1 MPLLVSSSLI
11 VQEDNPVGSRAPR
24 RADLSAPDIGGAMP
38 ELPEVETVRRGLALR
53 ISGRRIL
60 RAELRRPD
68 LRRPF
73 PPALAARLDGALIGA
88 LGRRGKYILIELDAD
103 GLLLLH
109 LGMSGRVTA
118 SRAALP
124 AAPHDHVVLTLDDG
138 TVIRFNDPR
147 RFGTLDY
154 VKRGE
159 EDRHPLLA
167 GLGPEPLE
175 PGFDGGYLAIKLAGK
190 LTPIKAALLD
200 QRVVAGLGNI
210 YVCEALFRAGLS
222 PRRLAASI
230 GRGRAERLAAAIRSV
245 LAEAIAAGGSSL
257 RDYVQADGALGYF
270 QHQWAVYGREGSPC
284 PGCDCAAGVRRIVQ
298 SGRSTFFC
306 AKRQR

>member
-1 MPLLVSSSLI
+1 
-11 VQEDNPVGSRAPR
+11 
-24 RADLSAPDIGGAMP
+24 MP
-38 ELPEVETVRRGLALR
+38 ELPEVETVRRGLALKMT
-53 ISGRRIL
+53 GRRIL
-60 RAELRRPD
+60 RAELRRAD

-73 PPALAARLDGALIGA
+73 PPALAARLKGARIGA
-88 LGRRGKYILIELDAD
+88 LGRRGKYILVELDAD

-109 LGMSGRVTA
+109 LGMSGRITA
-118 SRAALP
+118 GSAAVP
-124 AAPHDHVVLTLDDG
+124 PAPHDHVILTLDDG
-138 TVIRFNDPR
+138 TVIRFNDAR

-154 VKRGE
+154 LKRSE
-159 EDRHPLLA
+159 ASSHPLLA

-175 PGFDGGYLAIKLAGK
+175 AGFDGDYLAARLAGK

-222 PRRLAASI
+222 PRRLARSI
-230 GRGRAERLAAAIRSV
+230 GPTRADRLAAAIRSV
-245 LAEAIAAGGSSL
+245 LTEAIAAGGSSL
-257 RDYVQADGALGYF
+257 RDYVQADGELGYF
-270 QHQWAVYGREGSPC
+270 QHRWAVYGHEGAPC
-284 PGCDCAAGVRRIVQ
+284 PGCTCGGGVRRIVQ

>member
-1 MPLLVSSSLI
+1 
-11 VQEDNPVGSRAPR
+11 
-24 RADLSAPDIGGAMP
+24 MP
-38 ELPEVETVRRGLALR
+38 ELPEVETVRRGLALKM
-53 ISGRRIL
+53 SGRRIL
-60 RAELRRPD
+60 QAELRRPD

-73 PPALAARLDGALIGA
+73 PPALAARLDGAQIGA

-118 SRAALP
+118 GSAALP
-124 AAPHDHVVLTLDDG
+124 DTPHDHVVLRLDDG

-147 RFGTLDY
+147 RFGLLDY

-159 EDRHPLLA
+159 ETQHPLLA

-175 PGFDGGYLAIKLAGK
+175 AAFDGAHLAMALAGK
-190 LTPIKAALLD
+190 MTPIKFALLD
-200 QRVVAGLGNI
+200 QRIVAGLGNI
-210 YVCEALFRAGLS
+210 YVCEALFRAGVS
-222 PRRLAASI
+222 PRRLAGSI
-230 GRGRAERLAAAIRSV
+230 GRGRAQRLVDGIRSV
-245 LAEAIAAGGSSL
+245 LTEAIEAGGSSL
-257 RDYVQADGALGYF
+257 RDYVQADGELGYF
-270 QHQWAVYGREGSPC
+270 QHRWAVYGHEGDPC
-284 PGCDCAAGVRRIVQ
+284 PSCDCGGTVRRIVQ

>member
-1 MPLLVSSSLI
+1 
-11 VQEDNPVGSRAPR
+11 
-24 RADLSAPDIGGAMP
+24 MP

-53 ISGRRIL
+53 ISGRRIV

-73 PPALAARLDGALIGA
+73 PPALAQRLDGALIGA

-109 LGMSGRVTA
+109 LGMSGRITA
-118 SRAALP
+118 DSSALP
-124 AAPHDHVVLTLDDG
+124 TVQHDHVVLTLDDG

-147 RFGTLDY
+147 RFGLIDY
-154 VKRGE
+154 VRRG
-159 EDRHPLLA
+159 DAAQHPLLA

-175 PGFDGGYLAIKLAGK
+175 PGFNGTYLVATLAGK
-190 LTPIKAALLD
+190 LTPIKTALLD

-210 YVCEALFRAGLS
+210 YVCEALFRAELS
-222 PRRLAASI
+222 PRRLAASV
-230 GRGRAERLAAAIRSV
+230 GRVRAERLAAAIKAV
-245 LAEAIAAGGSSL
+245 LTEAIAAGGSSL

-270 QHQWAVYGREGSPC
+270 QHHWAVYGREGEPC
-284 PGCDCAAGVRRIVQ
+284 PDCNCAEGVRRIVQ